1 MTKEQ
6 ARNWRRGL
14 KVGFTLWWVTIAV
27 VLTLGMFGAAAVIM
41 LLSIVG
47 WFVLYLCLAARM
59 PKLRKLRSRR
69 SSHGAE
75 IEFEPGMHLSASV
88 IESDSRTGND
98 AHVSTF
104 ASDPIASSAASFEHS
119 SPTISVFDLNSD
131 GTLNF
136 SGTGVASSGLHDL

>member
-1 MTKEQ
+1 
-6 ARNWRRGL
+6 
-14 KVGFTLWWVTIAV
+14 
-27 VLTLGMFGAAAVIM
+27 M